1 MHPHTA
7 RYRGLVASAT
17 AATLLLAACGGGSD
31 DDDGDIAPAPTTRG
45 TLAVSLASNAPAC
58 GFDAV
63 NVTIS
68 KLRFRQDFNTD
79 PNAAGWTELSF
90 TPAKK
95 LNLLHPATTL
105 AGASTALGEKQL
117 PTGAWT
123 QMQVVFDAAGGSVR
137 PAGAAADVALE
148 TAAATAAGVR
158 VPVDLKVEDG
168 KKIELLF
175 EMNACESIQTRGA
188 AYVFRPR
195 PRLPSLATSGIGG
208 FVAPAAL
215 AGKPVI
221 TAQKG
226 GTILAT
232 TVPHPTTG
240 EFALPRLPADT
251 YDVVFQANG
260 RATAVIG
267 SVPVTAGATTRVGTA
282 GAPIPLATSAVA
294 TISGQ
299 VSHVAPNV
307 APPDG
312 TWIMASQAITADP
325 AVGNAATTV
334 TNRLQPVDL
343 ATGNYTLPNLAR
355 ASIQYALYKPNTV
368 LTPLNAA
375 TSGGNGRYR
384 IEALATGYINKTGA
398 SANINISSG
407 DAPGVN
413 ISMP

>member
-1 MHPHTA
+1 MHPYTA
-7 RYRGLVASAT
+7 RHLGLVASAT

-31 DDDGDIAPAPTTRG
+31 DDDAAPPPATRG
-45 TLAVSLASNAPAC
+45 TLSVSLASNAPAC

-79 PNAAGWTELSF
+79 PNASGWTELSF

-95 LNLLHPATTL
+95 LNLLHGASTL
-105 AGASTALGEKQL
+105 GGTSTALGDVSL
-117 PTGAWT
+117 PTGAYT
-123 QMQVVFDAAGGSVR
+123 QMAVVFDAAGGSVR
-137 PAGAAADVALE
+137 PAGAANDVALE
-148 TAAATAAGVR
+148 TAAATASGVR
-158 VPVDLKVEDG
+158 VPLDLKVEDG
-168 KKIELLF
+168 KKIELPF
-175 EMNACESIQTRGA
+175 EMNACDSIQPRGA
-188 AYVFRPR
+188 GYVFKPR
-195 PRLPSLATSGIGG
+195 PRLPNLATSGIGG
-208 FVAPAAL
+208 FVDATAL
-215 AGKPVI
+215 GSKVVI

-226 GTILAT
+226 GTILST
-232 TVPHPTTG
+232 TVPHPSSG
-240 EFALPRLPADT
+240 EYVLPRLAPDT

-267 SVPVTAGATTRVGTA
+267 AVPVAANAVTRVGTSS
-282 GAPIPLATSAVA
+282 APIPLASSAVA

-299 VSHVAPNV
+299 VSYVAPNV
-307 APPDG
+307 APLDG
-312 TWIMASQAITADP
+312 TWIMASQSISADP

-343 ATGNYTLPNLAR
+343 GSGNYALTNLAR
-355 ASIQYALYKPNTV
+355 ASIQYALYKPSTV
-368 LTPLNAA
+368 LTPLNAT

-384 IEALATGYINKTGA
+384 IEALATGYVNKTGT